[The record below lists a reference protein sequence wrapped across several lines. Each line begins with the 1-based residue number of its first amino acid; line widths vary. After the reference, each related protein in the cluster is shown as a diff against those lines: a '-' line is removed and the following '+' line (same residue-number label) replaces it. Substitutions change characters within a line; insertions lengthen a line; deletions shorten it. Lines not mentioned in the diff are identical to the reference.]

1 MEKAKWFTIAA
12 VLFFFGAI
20 LPAFGSMLGFNLD
33 LFGYFGLGS
42 DSIALILFVAML
54 IVVWHGGV
62 WKYLKGLTRGK
73 ISP

>member
-1 MEKAKWFTIAA
+1 MNKASWFTVAA
-12 VLFFFGAI
+12 LIFFFGAI
-20 LPAFGSMLGFNLD
+20 LPGFFPALD
-33 LFGYFGLGS
+33 LFAYIGLS
-42 DSIALILFVAML
+42 SEYRSLLLFAAML